1 MKSEFEKPLSN
12 NPAHDGH
19 MWDSIKK
26 AAFVI
31 GSSLLIFAAA
41 RNSITWHLQQFWGAS
56 GDFWQAQWT
65 KFYDWFEGDAWTLH
79 LICALLIPTI
89 VFWSFNLLLIQLDR
103 TCKPAFLHRYKIQ
116 PDKNA
121 PVEWHCLRGA
131 ILSVLANQI
140 FISMPMMV
148 LLQRWNVIPCGPT
161 LPTFH
166 WVLFEVGIHIMLE
179 ELLFYYSHRLLH
191 HPAIY
196 RHIHKKHHEWT
207 APIGITSLYAHPLEH
222 IMSNMIPPLIGPILL
237 GSHLASTMLWF
248 CMALLST
255 SIAHSGYHFPLLPSP
270 EAHDFHHLKFN
281 QCYGVLGVLDR
292 LHGTDDLFRRS
303 PAYSRHVLLL
313 GLTPLSSTTP
323 HGKQA

>member
-1 MKSEFEKPLSN
+1 MSCRTVHLTTTRHHN
-12 NPAHDGH
+12 
-19 MWDSIKK
+19 DSSKGGDWKK
-26 AAFVI
+26 KIV
-31 GSSLLIFAAA
+31 
-41 RNSITWHLQQFWGAS
+41 
-56 GDFWQAQWT
+56 
-65 KFYDWFEGDAWTLH
+65 H
-79 LICALLIPTI
+79 LIVKQHRGIKGYYYYYYHYCCYFWCSTRLLACII
-89 VFWSFNLLLIQLDR
+89 GEGCGCVAS
-103 TCKPAFLHRYKIQ
+103 
-116 PDKNA
+116 
-121 PVEWHCLRGA
+121 VEWHCLRGA
-131 ILSVLANQI
+131 ILSVLANQV
-140 FISMPMMV
+140 FISMPMIV

-166 WVLFEVGIHIMLE
+166 WVLFELGIHIMLE

-207 APIGITSLYAHPLEH
+207 APVGITSLYAHPLEH

-281 QCYGVLGVLDR
+281 QCFGVLGVLDR
-292 LHGTDDLFRRS
+292 LHGTDNLFRRS

-313 GLTPLSSTTP
+313 GLTPLSSTAP
-323 HGKQA
+323 QGKQA